1 MTYGSCVEC
10 SKKIGTALL
19 ELKAKRK
26 PIAVLMDKN
35 VESLTGFFGVVIVE
49 IFTLLLIVICQKIEL
64 KKYLKLW
71 NQLL

>member
-1 MTYGSCVEC
+1 MKNILEYLEKSAQQYFTKVAFTDENREMTYGSCVEC

-35 VESLTGFFGVVIVE
+35 CYRLSLCF
-49 IFTLLLIVICQKIEL
+49 
-64 KKYLKLW
+64 
-71 NQLL
+71 